1 MEVPELISLVMKF
14 PLIVVCY
21 KLFTP
26 KVLKKKKE
34 EEEEEGE
41 EREKKIEKT
50 RPWSS
55 PRVPA

>member
-14 PLIVVCY
+14 PLFFVCY

-26 KVLKKKKE
+26 KVLKKKK
-34 EEEEEGE
+34 EEEEGE